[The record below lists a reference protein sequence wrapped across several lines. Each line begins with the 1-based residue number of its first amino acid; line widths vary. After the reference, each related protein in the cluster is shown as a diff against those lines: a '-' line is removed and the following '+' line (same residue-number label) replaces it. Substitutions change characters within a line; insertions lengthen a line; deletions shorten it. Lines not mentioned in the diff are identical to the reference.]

1 MTKTAFTFIGFSLL
15 LFSCERNDDNVD
27 YKQEMREFVI
37 GISEYAK
44 SVHPDF
50 IIIPQ
55 NGIELVSTTG
65 DEDGQPH
72 SDYLGA
78 IDGNGQED
86 LFYGYN
92 KDDRATSTGNTSYLI
107 TFLNISKVSGN
118 TILVTDYC
126 STPSK
131 MDDSYNRN
139 NSSGFISFSAD
150 QRELNNIPAYP
161 DPIYSGNNTT
171 ITTLTQIRNF
181 LYLINPEKFGTKTD
195 FINGIT
201 STNYDLLIMDLFFN
215 DGTVFTNSEIDQLR
229 SKANG
234 GSRLVV
240 SYMSIGE
247 AEDYRFYWQEDWRVN
262 KPSWMDKENPDWEGN
277 FKVKYWDDEW
287 QKIIYGNENSYL
299 DKILETNFDGVYL
312 DIIDAFE
319 YYE

>member
-65 DEDGQPH
+65 DEDSQPH

-107 TFLNISKVSGN
+107 TFLNIVIIK
-118 TILVTDYC
+118 I
-126 STPSK
+126 
-131 MDDSYNRN
+131 
-139 NSSGFISFSAD
+139 
-150 QRELNNIPAYP
+150 NNI
-161 DPIYSGNNTT
+161 
-171 ITTLTQIRNF
+171 
-181 LYLINPEKFGTKTD
+181 
-195 FINGIT
+195 
-201 STNYDLLIMDLFFN
+201 
-215 DGTVFTNSEIDQLR
+215 
-229 SKANG
+229 
-234 GSRLVV
+234 
-240 SYMSIGE
+240 
-247 AEDYRFYWQEDWRVN
+247 
-262 KPSWMDKENPDWEGN
+262 
-277 FKVKYWDDEW
+277 
-287 QKIIYGNENSYL
+287 
-299 DKILETNFDGVYL
+299 
-312 DIIDAFE
+312 
-319 YYE
+319 